1 MLLLRVI
8 DVEVSFKGWN
18 YRKSFTIYSVYNVY
32 KDVHVTVKL
41 GSSLIFPSVHKQESD
56 LNPERTHPKLLP
68 PREALGKKS
77 SAADEALK
85 GAFIVNDYH
94 ILTHISYQLASMVK
108 DYHSDAMR

>member
-41 GSSLIFPSVHKQESD
+41 GSSLIFPSVDKQESD
-56 LNPERTHPKLLP
+56 LNPEQTHPKLLP

-85 GAFIVNDYH
+85 GAFIVKDYH
-94 ILTHISYQLASMVK
+94 TLTHISYQLASIVK